1 VIIDD
6 AEMKEIAALA
16 RTQKMTISSWVRVAL
31 RDAKSRRP
39 RLAGDRKIQV
49 VRAAIK
55 HGFPTADMDEML
67 AEIETGYRSGSSA

>member
-1 VIIDD
+1 
-6 AEMKEIAALA
+6 
-16 RTQKMTISSWVRVAL
+16 L